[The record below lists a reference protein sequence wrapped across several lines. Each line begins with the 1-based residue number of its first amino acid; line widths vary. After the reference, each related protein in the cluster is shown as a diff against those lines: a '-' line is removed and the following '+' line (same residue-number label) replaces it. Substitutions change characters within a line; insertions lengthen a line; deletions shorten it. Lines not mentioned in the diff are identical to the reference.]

1 MAKISKVKIIYTFT
15 LLGIVFWIAAIFL
28 APYLKSLASP
38 INKIIYYSFSKICH
52 QAESRCFYIF
62 GNQMAVCSRCLGI
75 YIGFLAGT
83 FYYPAIRG
91 FNNLSLPKHKTFL
104 LATVPIG
111 IDTIGNFFF
120 LWNTAGWLR
129 LTLGFIWGIVL
140 PLYFITGIADFILN
154 LNFHNKKQ

>member
-1 MAKISKVKIIYTFT
+1 
-15 LLGIVFWIAAIFL
+15 
-28 APYLKSLASP
+28 
-38 INKIIYYSFSKICH
+38 
-52 QAESRCFYIF
+52 
-62 GNQMAVCSRCLGI
+62 MAVCSRCLGI

-91 FNNLSLPKHKTFL
+91 FSTLSLPKHKTFF